1 MELALIVLGILI
13 FAYFFFFIKTKQYL
27 IHDSFQNMKLLK
39 KGDSIPVEQSCGDE
53 WTKPYA
59 TMPIMKVDDYDHDVV
74 YQQEGDRQYSK
85 AMINRMTSQRP
96 FEWPGLPPS
105 AGQFQVK
112 QQQWMVDIATA
123 SGSPQLADS
132 TEGGPKFHT
141 YQDYMDAEQ
150 RKTEASGATQKYRT
164 IEGFA
169 TLPPDYDGIEAEE
182 RKLLQTYVP
191 ACSKDLKYD
200 VDDAKDL
207 IKKIYAK
214 KGLKAKVDVRD
225 DGVYEVYETMEKN
238 PKIVYEDDPR
248 QVERLS
254 EADSQSATIEVP
266 QAADDL
272 ASGLDPFFSTN
283 GRLRADRTDY
293 TQWTPGLERMFAPN
307 ESRTNWY

>member
-13 FAYFFFFIKTKQYL
+13 FGYFFFFIKTKQYL
-27 IHDSFQNMKLLK
+27 THDSFQNLQLLK
-39 KGDSIPVEQSCGDE
+39 KGDSIPVEQSCGDP
-53 WTKPYA
+53 WTKPY
-59 TMPIMKVDDYDHDVV
+59 TTTPIMKVDDYDHDVV

-105 AGQFQVK
+105 AGNFQAK
-112 QQQWMVDIATA
+112 QQQWMVDIAKA
-123 SGSPQLADS
+123 ASPQFADEK
-132 TEGGPKFHT
+132 EGGPKFRT
-141 YQDYMDAEQ
+141 YQDLMDAQQ
-150 RKTEASGATQKYRT
+150 RIAEASGSTNQYKT

-169 TLPPDYDGIEAEE
+169 TLPPDADGIEMEE

-200 VDDAKDL
+200 IDDAKDL
-207 IKKIYAK
+207 IKKIYEK
-214 KGLKAKVDVRD
+214 RGLKAKVDVAE
-225 DGVYEVYETMEKN
+225 DGTYQIYETEEIN
-238 PKIVYEDDPR
+238 PKITYEDDPR
-248 QVERLS
+248 SVERLS
-254 EADSQSATIEVP
+254 EADAQSARIEVP
-266 QAADDL
+266 QAANDL

-307 ESRTNWY
+307 EARKNWY

>member
-27 IHDSFQNMKLLK
+27 NHDSFENLRLLK

-53 WTKPYA
+53 WTKPY
-59 TMPIMKVDDYDHDVV
+59 TTSPIMKVDDYDHDVV

-85 AMINRMTSQRP
+85 QMINRMTSQRP

-105 AGQFQVK
+105 AGLFQAK
-112 QQQWMVDIATA
+112 QQQWMLGMA
-123 SGSPQLADS
+123 GSAPQYADEK
-132 TEGGPKFHT
+132 EGGPKFRT
-141 YQDYMDAEQ
+141 YQDLMDAEQ
-150 RKTEASGATQKYRT
+150 RKAEASGATKQYKT
-164 IEGFA
+164 IEGFSVF
-169 TLPPDYDGIEAEE
+169 PPNSDGIEEEE

-214 KGLKAKVDVRD
+214 RGLKAKVDVRD
-225 DGVYEVYETMEKN
+225 DGVYEVYETMEKH
-238 PKIVYEDDPR
+238 PKITFEDDPR

-254 EADSQSATIEVP
+254 EADAQTATIEVP

-272 ASGLDPFFSTN
+272 ASGLDPFFTSN

-293 TQWTPGLERMFAPN
+293 TQWTPGLERMFAPT
-307 ESRTNWY
+307 EARTNWY

>member
-1 MELALIVLGILI
+1 MELALIVMGILI

-27 IHDSFQNMKLLK
+27 THDSFQNMKLLK

-59 TMPIMKVDDYDHDVV
+59 TTPIMKVDDYDHDVV

-105 AGQFQVK
+105 AGNFQAK
-112 QQQWMVDIATA
+112 QQQWMVDIAKAATPYA
-123 SGSPQLADS
+123 NEK
-132 TEGGPKFHT
+132 EGGPKFRT
-141 YQDYMDAEQ
+141 YQDLMDAQQ
-150 RKTEASGATQKYRT
+150 RINEASGSTKQYRT

-169 TLPPDYDGIEAEE
+169 SLPPDSEGIEEQE
-182 RKLLQTYVP
+182 RKLLKTYVP

-200 VDDAKDL
+200 VDDAKEL
-207 IKKIYAK
+207 IKQIYEK
-214 KGLKAKVDVRD
+214 RGQRAKVEVAD
-225 DGVYEVYETMEKN
+225 DGTYQIYETEEIN
-238 PKIVYEDDPR
+238 PKITYEDDPS

-254 EADSQSATIEVP
+254 EVDAQSARIEVP
-266 QAADDL
+266 SAANDL
-272 ASGLDPFFSTN
+272 ASGLDPFFSTT

-307 ESRTNWY
+307 EARTNWY

>member
-1 MELALIVLGILI
+1 MELALIVLGLLI

-27 IHDSFQNMKLLK
+27 TKDSFQNLK
-39 KGDSIPVEQSCGDE
+39 VLQKGDSIPVEQSCGDE

-59 TMPIMKVDDYDHDVV
+59 TTPIMKVDDYDHDVI

-105 AGQFQVK
+105 AAQFQAK
-112 QQQWMVDIATA
+112 QQQWMVDIAKA
-123 SGSPQLADS
+123 GGAPKYADVK
-132 TEGGPKFHT
+132 GGPKFRT
-141 YQDYMDAEQ
+141 YEDYLNEEQ
-150 RKTEASGATQKYRT
+150 RKAEASGSMKKYKT
-164 IEGFA
+164 IEGFKV
-169 TLPPDYDGIEAEE
+169 LPPDSDSIEEEE
-182 RKLLQTYVP
+182 RKLLTTYVP

-214 KGLKAKVDVRD
+214 RGMKAKVDVRD

-238 PKIVYEDDPR
+238 PKITFEDDPR
-248 QVERLS
+248 PVERLS
-254 EADSQSATIEVP
+254 EADAQTATIEVP

-272 ASGLDPFFSTN
+272 ASGLDPFFTTN

-307 ESRTNWY
+307 EARKNWY